1 MKNIKI
7 AIIGLGYIGLPLA
20 IKLSKYFP
28 TIGYDL
34 SSTRIGE
41 LKKGLDRT
49 AEVSKIE
56 IKKNDKLKFTDKIN
70 DIKSYN
76 FFIVAVPSPIKKNKT
91 PDFYPL
97 KKSCSDISKI
107 IKKDDICVFESTVYP
122 GTTEEILIPIIE
134 KNTKYKLNKD
144 FFVGYSPERANPGDK
159 IHKLENIKKVISGS
173 NKKTIKKIHHVYS
186 KVIKAGLHIASSI
199 KVAEASKVVEN
210 AQRDLNIALTNE
222 LAMIF
227 DKMKISTSEVLD
239 AAATKWNFIRF
250 EPGLVGGHCIAVD
263 PYYLTFRS
271 QQLNQSPK
279 VILAGREIN
288 DNMHKF
294 VGKKLIKNFN
304 LNNKKLKFLILGYT
318 FKENCPD
325 IRNTKSY
332 DLVKYFLNKNISI
345 DIYDPWVKNDEINL
359 DIKKYFKNKLE
370 NKKYDAII
378 ISVKHKIFSN
388 LGVKKIKNLGKKNSI
403 VFDLKNL
410 FPSEKIFLR
419 L

>member
-34 SSTRIGE
+34 SSTRISE
-41 LKKGLDRT
+41 LKKGFDRT
-49 AEVSKIE
+49 AEISKIE
-56 IKKNDKLKFTDKIN
+56 IKKNNKLKFTDKIN
-70 DIKSYN
+70 DIKGYN

-97 KKSCSDISKI
+97 KKSCRDISKI
-107 IKKDDICVFESTVYP
+107 IKKNDICVFESTVYP

-134 KNTKYKLNKD
+134 KNKKYKLNRD

-332 DLVKYFLNKNISI
+332 DLVKYFLNKNISV

-378 ISVKHKIFSN
+378 ISVKHKIFYN

>member
-7 AIIGLGYIGLPLA
+7 GIIGLGYIGLPLA
-20 IKLSKYFP
+20 VKLSKYFP

-34 SSTRIGE
+34 NSVRISE
-41 LKKGLDRT
+41 LKKGFDRT
-49 AEVSKIE
+49 AEVSKKE
-56 IKKNDKLKFTDKIN
+56 IKKNNKLKFTNKIN
-70 DIKSYN
+70 DIESYN

-107 IKKDDICVFESTVYP
+107 IKKNDICVFESTVDP

-134 KNTKYKLNKD
+134 KKTKYKLNRD

-159 IHKLENIKKVISGS
+159 VHKLDNIKKVISGS
-173 NKKTIKKIHHVYS
+173 NKKTIKNIHYVYS
-186 KVIKAGLHIASSI
+186 KVVKAGLHIANSI

-294 VGKKLIKNFN
+294 VAKKLIKNFD

-332 DLVKYFLNKNISI
+332 DLVKYFLNKNISL
-345 DIYDPWVKNDEINL
+345 DIYDPWVKNDEVSF
-359 DIKKYFKNKLE
+359 DIKKHFKNRLK

-378 ISVKHKIFSN
+378 ICVKHKIFYN
-388 LGVKKIKNLGKKNSI
+388 LGAKKIKNLGKKDSI
-403 VFDLKNL
+403 IFDLKNL
-410 FPSEKIFLR
+410 FPSEINFLR